1 MAQEEYKFLTES
13 GGRGL
18 NCHNMEG
25 NKKSFCICKEK
36 EDWKNVGLLLKGL
49 GDLARQGNGI

>member
-13 GGRGL
+13 GL

-25 NKKSFCICKEK
+25 NKKSFCIYKEK